1 MAAAATLAFASLHP
15 RQHIIPASSITRPP
29 LWPIHRLRNAS
40 CIVSATE
47 IYRAEH
53 VSANRY
59 RSGSTTLITARS
71 SIRENSSPH
80 ITAFN
85 KLIEAL
91 INRVDLSESQ
101 AKGETDEEVV
111 GLARAMIKHARKV
124 EGLVDAIDIVNISTG
139 ASILAAACGAK
150 VAKQGNGSSSSACG
164 SADVLETLGGVSR
177 CVNAAGI
184 GFMMSP
190 EYLPAMKIVSPIRK
204 KLKVY
209 KMAKALQRFGMKTTL
224 VVHSDGLDEMS
235 PLAFNNITREKIEK
249 FSLDPCNG
257 IGIPRCTLDSLRS
270 GGPDYNAEIPKRIL
284 NAAAALSVRGCVNSL
299 GEGVPLAREI
309 QLSGKAVKTL
319 DLRIKVSNTT

>member
-101 AKGETDEEVV
+101 AKGETDEEVSVV

-235 PLAFNNITREKIEK
+235 PLVAGIILDICAETEEREEENQNFYLKSENDVMSVLEASLPVYTKLNHTHNMCIQITQ
-249 FSLDPCNG
+249 
-257 IGIPRCTLDSLRS
+257 
-270 GGPDYNAEIPKRIL
+270 PKQ
-284 NAAAALSVRGCVNSL
+284 NESV
-299 GEGVPLAREI
+299 
-309 QLSGKAVKTL
+309 
-319 DLRIKVSNTT
+319 